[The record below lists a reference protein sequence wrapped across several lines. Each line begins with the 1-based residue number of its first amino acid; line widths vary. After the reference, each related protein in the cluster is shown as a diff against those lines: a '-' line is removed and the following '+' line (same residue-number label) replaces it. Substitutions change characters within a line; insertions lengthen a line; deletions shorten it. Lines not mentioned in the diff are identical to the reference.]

1 MAVRLCQKQPV
12 FRKWIVRAVSVWLIP
27 IQKRSTNLNII
38 WYITRDEMICDLC
51 MVNASWVSLTM
62 TLKEAEWGWCDN
74 CTLSL
79 FGVGRVELA
88 GTHPHFFSSGH
99 NIDHWSGALFQQNTY
114 LLFQQNTDLTHFYF
128 PTLVIKKLWWYLM
141 RRTNC
146 FSDSFSCCWQLIS
159 LSLILRSRKIFK
171 INCK

>member
-88 GTHPHFFSSGH
+88 GTHPHFCQLRTQ
-99 NIDHWSGALFQQNTY
+99 HWSLVGCTVSTKYLFTVSTKYGLDQFLFSVSRHKIDYVDIEWEEQNAS
-114 LLFQQNTDLTHFYF
+114 
-128 PTLVIKKLWWYLM
+128 LVP
-141 RRTNC
+141 
-146 FSDSFSCCWQLIS
+146 SVAAGS
-159 LSLILRSRKIFK
+159 IFH
-171 INCK
+171 CP